1 MKKIWVA
8 VSLLALTACG
18 QSTEESGGGDASEV
32 LPASSPSVAASSLT
46 KPQLAACLTDWKEVA
61 IQGCVALSG
70 AQMSDDQTLVPTYR
84 QALAE
89 LKRRCPSP
97 SRIEWVAEQA
107 SREALAGFDSLA
119 ATGEPPSVPELC
131 ETNVT
136 YRGNSEGYD
145 RRVWDPQGLGVEASQ
160 ATQSERREAER
171 EAQQVERQGRQDR
184 LEAHWA
190 RRGRIVRGELGT
202 WVCQATEDSPL
213 SAIVLDA
220 TATRD
225 PMGVVYRGQT
235 YRGEY
240 VGDALGGLARVRNG
254 SNRLEVVIE
263 FAMNDETEE
272 TKFFLLNARVSDGHH
287 TSMYCELGEE

>member
-1 MKKIWVA
+1 MKEIWVV
-8 VSLLALTACG
+8 VSLLALTACS
-18 QSTEESGGGDASEV
+18 QSTEESGDGETSEV
-32 LPASSPSVAASSLT
+32 LPASSQSVAASSLT

-84 QALAE
+84 QAVAE

-97 SRIEWVAEQA
+97 SRIEWVTEQA
-107 SREALAGFDSLA
+107 SREALAGFDSIA
-119 ATGEPPSVPELC
+119 ATGEPPSLPELC

-145 RRVWDPQGLGVEASQ
+145 RRVWDPHGLSVEVSRA
-160 ATQSERREAER
+160 AQSERREAER
-171 EAQQVERQGRQDR
+171 EAEQVEGQGRQER
-184 LEAHWA
+184 QEAHWA
-190 RRGRIVRGELGT
+190 RRGTIVRGELGT
-202 WVCQATEDSPL
+202 WVCQTTEDSPL
-213 SAIVLDA
+213 SAIVRDA

-254 SNRLEVVIE
+254 SNRLEVTIE
-263 FAMNDETEE
+263 FAMNDETAE
-272 TKFFLLNARVSDGHH
+272 TKFFLVNARVSEGHH
-287 TSMYCELGEE
+287 TSMYCELGED